1 MYKRKLTRLTLL
13 ILAVLIT
20 FSLTL
25 PVFAD
30 VDDYDFTHE
39 GSDETDTLE
48 SGDILEEYI
57 GKTLSEA
64 EKSFLES
71 YSTLVLKYNSVIN
84 ANKIMLGYN
93 SGVLTVTAKEYTY
106 TGENG
111 KTLKWIPESATVNGV
126 KKALLK
132 SGDDYV
138 AAFDTDSGKDAEV
151 TYKSSTEISKNDFNV
166 ILNLYYYTSKYAFDM
181 ADYEQKKIKYDE
193 YVYAKRLY
201 DDALAEYNE
210 YLEDYAEY
218 KELKYRF
225 EHYDEL
231 MKQYE
236 SDKEKY
242 DAYLESLGSQADDI
256 KKYEEYEAKL
266 AKIKKQLSAF
276 ELVYVKMKDNRQI
289 YSAVKGGTV
298 DQVLGSVGAIVK
310 NLGKDYKTMV
320 ETAEDATIRLRV
332 LMEGYRK
339 CETEEDKYVYYV
351 SNYDNICDSIFD
363 LTWSLDRL
371 YYAPGVKKLMKAYDK
386 HEKYV
391 ILVAQLV
398 LTSNALID
406 SELRAPN
413 GSVAYNSNWK
423 MDKRTCAQILNN
435 VNYFEDDNSST
446 PLAGGYPTPVKK
458 PDIKEVEKPKIPEKP
473 ESRPIPPDVVENPGK
488 APAVVAKPTVPSAAF
503 GDVAE
508 IYSKL
513 NLAEKDALTL
523 AYSNNTIIKR
533 NNINSDK
540 TVNLQTKVNKKYN
553 SDPVTLI
560 FNIPEN
566 PVGDAAFSYTV
577 TTDKATPVVY
587 DGIIPNTYITSEGTY
602 KFAGWKSAEGRVNLA
617 SGFEEDAI
625 LTPVY
630 DRVPTYY
637 NVTWIV
643 NGESIVE
650 SHISGEIPT
659 PNFAPSKPDDG
670 NYCYDFAGWDKTPEI
685 LLSDVTYIANFE
697 KKYIVSTALCKEPA
711 LSVNNNTMICD
722 LSSSFNEKIDL
733 SRLMPR
739 INGKYA
745 LRILTSE
752 GSVDFT
758 FTDVI
763 AMSKLGVNEIE
774 LNIRKSAGNYTDIVL
789 KLYDEN
795 SKEITEGNINADLKI
810 VHHMGDIAKTVLK
823 CENEYVKFNADAEYL
838 SYRAKFGKTYR
849 FTKEYSVV
857 VIKSTFVDITVDRE
871 TAYKNDIVKFEV
883 TKKPGVVILGI
894 SVTDEEG
901 NKISFDR
908 SNRTVKVTDKDIVI
922 SVRAKYILYNV
933 AFISNGVT
941 ISEQELIYGTEP
953 YIPKSPTIASDR
965 EYSYEFTGWSPEI
978 SPVTC
983 DITYEAQFK
992 KVPIPVVEDGALG
1005 AAPNPFMKYLKIA
1018 VIAAGVLILAIVG
1031 LITFF
1036 TVRGVRKNRRIAK
1049 RAGND
1054 KQTSD
1059 NNSHEVQNQASA
1071 VNGDSRTEQPVNAE
1085 NDKKDREPKVKNEK
1099 NDVKNVN
1106 SGNKPENKND
1116 TASG

>member
-1 MYKRKLTRLTLL
+1 MQSNKKRMIKLAALMLA
-13 ILAVLIT
+13 ILSVVTLIT
-20 FSLTL
+20 PIYAAS
-25 PVFAD
+25 D
-30 VDDYDFTHE
+30 SYDFSNAGADKTE
-39 GSDETDTLE
+39 ERNSVAL
-48 SGDILEEYI
+48 LEEKL
-57 GKTLSEA
+57 GESLSAA
-64 EKSFLES
+64 EKSFLDS
-71 YSTLVLKYNSVIN
+71 YSTLVLKYSPVIN
-84 ANKIMLGYN
+84 ANKIELSYET
-93 SGVLTVTAKEYTY
+93 GVLTVTAKEYTY
-106 TGENG
+106 VGENG
-111 KTLKWIPESATVNGV
+111 KELKWIPESATVNGV
-126 KKALLK
+126 NKALVK
-132 SGDDYV
+132 SGTDYV
-138 AAFDTDSGKDAEV
+138 VTFDTDGGRDAEV
-151 TYKSSTEISKNDFNV
+151 TYKASAEITKNDFNA
-166 ILNLYYYTSKYAFDM
+166 LQNLYYYTAKYAFDM
-181 ADYEQKKIKYDE
+181 EDYEKKKIKYEE

-201 DDALAEYNE
+201 DDALAEYNR

-218 KELKYRF
+218 EELKYKF

-231 MKQYE
+231 LKQYE

-242 DAYLESLGSQADDI
+242 DAYLESLNTKAEDI

-266 AKIKKQLSAF
+266 AKIRKQLSAF

-298 DQVLGSVGAIVK
+298 DQVLGSVGTIVK
-310 NLGKDYKTMV
+310 RLGKDYKNMV
-320 ETAEDATIRLRV
+320 ETAEDATISLRV
-332 LMEGYRK
+332 LMDGYRECK
-339 CETEEDKYVYYV
+339 TEEDKYVYYV
-351 SNYDNICDSIFD
+351 SNYEKICDSIFD

-371 YYAPGVKKLMKAYDK
+371 YYAPGVEAGMKAFEK

-413 GSVAYNSNWK
+413 DKIAYNSNWK
-423 MDKRTCAQILNN
+423 MDDRTCAQILNN
-435 VNYFEDDNSST
+435 VKYFEDDNSST
-446 PLAGGYPTPVKK
+446 PLAGGYPTAVPK

-473 ESRPIPPDVVENPGK
+473 ASRPIPPTAVANPGK
-488 APAVVAKPTVPSAAF
+488 APSVVTEPSAPNAALSAAL
-503 GDVAE
+503 DA
-508 IYSKL
+508 YSKL
-513 NLAEKDALTL
+513 NSTEKSKLAV
-523 AYSNNTIIKR
+523 AYSNKSVTKR
-533 NNINSDK
+533 NDITSAV
-540 TVNLQTKVNKKYN
+540 TMNLQTKVSKMYN
-553 SDPVTLI
+553 AELVTLV
-560 FNIPEN
+560 FKVPEN
-566 PVGDAAFSYTV
+566 AAGDPAFTHTI
-577 TTDKATPVVY
+577 TTDKGTPIAYNGV
-587 DGIIPNTYITSEGTY
+587 IPKTYTTSEGTY
-602 KFAGWKSAEGRVNLA
+602 KFAGWKTVEGRVNLA
-617 SGFEEDAI
+617 SGFEKDME

-630 DRVPTYY
+630 DRLPKYY
-637 NVTWIV
+637 NVTWVV

-650 SHISGEIPT
+650 SHISGEIPA
-659 PNFAPSKPDDG
+659 PNFAPSQPDDG
-670 NYCYDFAGWDKTPEI
+670 IYCYDFARWNKTPGI
-685 LLSDVTYIANFE
+685 LLSDVTYIAIFE
-697 KKYIVSTALCKEPA
+697 QKCIVPTATGEAA
-711 LSVNNNTMICD
+711 LSVSDNTMICD
-722 LSSSFNEKIDL
+722 LSSSLNEKIDL

-745 LRILTSE
+745 LKILTSV

-758 FTDVI
+758 FTDVV
-763 AMSKLGVNEIE
+763 AMAKLGVNEIE
-774 LNIRKSAGNYTDIVL
+774 LNIRESAGNYIDIVL

-810 VHHMGDIAKTVLK
+810 VHNVGDIAKTVLK

-857 VIKSTFVDITVDRE
+857 VIKSTFVDITVDKE
-871 TAYKNDIVKFEV
+871 TVYRNDIVKFEV

-894 SVTDEEG
+894 SVTDEKG

-908 SNRTVKVTDKDIVI
+908 FNRTVEVTDKDIVI

-965 EYSYEFTGWSPEI
+965 EYSYEFTGWSPEV

-992 KVPIPVVEDGALG
+992 KVPIPVTEDGTSN

-1018 VIAAGVLILAIVG
+1018 VIAASVLILAIAG

-1036 TVRGVRKNRRIAK
+1036 IVRGVRKNKRIAK

-1059 NNSHEVQNQASA
+1059 NNSHEVQNATSTVNENSSAEQAVDA
-1071 VNGDSRTEQPVNAE
+1071 K
-1085 NDKKDREPKVKNEK
+1085 NDKKE
-1099 NDVKNVN
+1099 
-1106 SGNKPENKND
+1106 
-1116 TASG
+1116 